1 MIRFRQSLFLIAA
14 ALLLM
19 APTGAWALTGA
30 EILDQVAQKGI
41 GEGGFRISLQVETTK
56 GKKKLK
62 DHTIWL
68 MGRVKPDETSFFID
82 IEAPPDARGTRFL
95 FKVRS
100 GQKPEVYMYAP
111 STGKT
116 TQLNQSNP
124 LVELGRTGL
133 TMEEILALAPQGD
146 ETATLAKE
154 EVVDGLPSY
163 VIRIASPGQPGE
175 RLIWVAKDDFFVLKS
190 QQVDAGGKVSK
201 SFRVVEFFKTE
212 QGRTFPRAEEI
223 LMPEKG
229 LRIKVRQESAVFG
242 IEIPEEVLN
251 PQTFGAYR
259 WRT

>member
-1 MIRFRQSLFLIAA
+1 MNRFRRTLFLIVA
-14 ALLLM
+14 ALGLI
-19 APTGAWALTGA
+19 APTGAWPLTAA

-41 GEGGFRISLQVETTK
+41 GEGGFRISLQVETAK

-68 MGRVKPDETSFFID
+68 MGRVKPDETSFFLDID
-82 IEAPPDARGTRFL
+82 APADTRGTRFL
-95 FKVRS
+95 FKVRP
-100 GQKPEVYMYAP
+100 GQKPEVYMFTP

-116 TQLNQSNP
+116 TQLIQSDP
-124 LVELGRTGL
+124 SVELGRTGL
-133 TMEEILALAPQGD
+133 TMEEILALAPQGN

-175 RLIWVAKDDFFVLKS
+175 RLIWVAKNDFFVLKS
-190 QQVDAGGKVSK
+190 QEVDAGGKVRK

-223 LMPEKG
+223 LMPDKG

-242 IEIPEEVLN
+242 IEIPDEVLD
-251 PQTFGAYR
+251 PKTFGAFR

>member
-1 MIRFRQSLFLIAA
+1 MIRFRRSLFLIVAA
-14 ALLLM
+14 FLLM
-19 APTGAWALTGA
+19 TPAGVWALTAG
-30 EILDQVAQKGI
+30 EILDQVARKGI
-41 GEGGFRISLQVETTK
+41 GEGGFRIALQVETTK

-68 MGRVKPDETSFFID
+68 MGRVKADETSLFVD
-82 IEAPPDARGTRFL
+82 IEAPADSRGTRFL
-95 FKVRS
+95 FKARS
-100 GQKPEVYMYAP
+100 GQKPEAHLYLP

-116 TQLNQSNP
+116 SQLDRSDP
-124 LVELGRTGL
+124 TAELGGTGL
-133 TMEEILALAPQGD
+133 TMEEILALVPQGD

-154 EVVDGLPSY
+154 ELAEGLPSY

-190 QQVDAGGKVSK
+190 HQLDADGKVRK

-223 LMPEKG
+223 LIPDKG

-242 IEIPEEVLN
+242 IEIPEEVLD
-251 PQTFGAYR
+251 PKAFGAFQ
-259 WRT
+259 WRV